1 MMREFNVAFS
11 QCLLRNYQL
20 TVDTLQ
26 NLPYA
31 NFAFV
36 NGWPK
41 KCHNCF
47 ARYRSFVCTVQ
58 SSRAIRSHNY

>member
-31 NFAFV
+31 NVAFV
-36 NGWPK
+36 NGWPNK
-41 KCHNCF
+41 M
-47 ARYRSFVCTVQ
+47 V
-58 SSRAIRSHNY
+58 